1 MVYYSHD
8 RQFIQ
13 TKEMFEVREL
23 YIMDEKESTRIVT
36 RLVESSCGE
45 AKVEITSGLDY
56 IHSKL
61 PPWFETGSMFVLQDE
76 VWLDQFRLLVE
87 RAGETSGSFW
97 FWDCVCFDVTL
108 ESHELEWFN

>member
-1 MVYYSHD
+1 
-8 RQFIQ
+8 
-13 TKEMFEVREL
+13 MFEVREL

-45 AKVEITSGLDY
+45 AEVEITSGLDY

>member
-1 MVYYSHD
+1 M
-8 RQFIQ
+8 
-13 TKEMFEVREL
+13 

-45 AKVEITSGLDY
+45 AEVEITSGLDY
-56 IHSKL
+56 IRSKL

-97 FWDCVCFDVTL
+97 FLDCVCFDVTL
-108 ESHELEWFN
+108 EPHELEWFN

>member
-1 MVYYSHD
+1 M
-8 RQFIQ
+8 
-13 TKEMFEVREL
+13 

-45 AKVEITSGLDY
+45 AEVEITSGLDY

>member
-1 MVYYSHD
+1 
-8 RQFIQ
+8 
-13 TKEMFEVREL
+13 
-23 YIMDEKESTRIVT
+23 MDEKESTRIVT

-45 AKVEITSGLDY
+45 AEVEITSGLDY

>member
-1 MVYYSHD
+1 
-8 RQFIQ
+8 
-13 TKEMFEVREL
+13 
-23 YIMDEKESTRIVT
+23 MDEKESTRIVT

-45 AKVEITSGLDY
+45 AEVEITSGLDY

-108 ESHELEWFN
+108 EPHELEWFN